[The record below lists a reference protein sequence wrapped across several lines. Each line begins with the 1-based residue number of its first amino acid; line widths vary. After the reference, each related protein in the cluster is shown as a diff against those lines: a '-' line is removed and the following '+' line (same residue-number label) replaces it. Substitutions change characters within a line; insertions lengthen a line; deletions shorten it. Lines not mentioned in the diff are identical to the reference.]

1 MTRNAGSGVADL
13 VRRARDPRGPIREQH
28 AAFALLVERFEQM
41 AFTCALQGCDDTESA
56 RDACQDA
63 FVTAWRML
71 PSLREPAAFG
81 GWLKRLVRTRCAR
94 VRRRR
99 TATASV
105 LQVIAR
111 ACEPA
116 CDAADVVGRREMA
129 SLVRSAVMRLPR
141 AQREAVILFY
151 FLGEPL
157 HVAARVLGITVGHA
171 GKHVYEA
178 RLRLRRELPR
188 SLTQPLLARAPVF
201 SFARLVR
208 AGVLDDLAGEYRFD
222 QRPGRTVLVRR
233 EGDILAG
240 YAGGQRHVLTS
251 KDAGTLVPVEYDGE
265 ARFRRDRRGRV
276 SHFVYYEFGR
286 RLGTARRIS

>member
-1 MTRNAGSGVADL
+1 
-13 VRRARDPRGPIREQH
+13 
-28 AAFALLVERFEQM
+28 
-41 AFTCALQGCDDTESA
+41 
-56 RDACQDA
+56 
-63 FVTAWRML
+63 
-71 PSLREPAAFG
+71 
-81 GWLKRLVRTRCAR
+81 
-94 VRRRR
+94 
-99 TATASV
+99 
-105 LQVIAR
+105 
-111 ACEPA
+111 
-116 CDAADVVGRREMA
+116 
-129 SLVRSAVMRLPR
+129 
-141 AQREAVILFY
+141 
-151 FLGEPL
+151 
-157 HVAARVLGITVGHA
+157 VLGITVGHA
-171 GKHVYEA
+171 GKQVYEA